1 MKKNLMSVLILALLI
16 VNLILTAIL
25 TITILPQTKK
35 SNELINQVCSAIN
48 LELQSGEA
56 TDVSSIPM
64 DDIEV
69 YPLTDTI
76 TVNLK
81 NGTDGAEHYAVITA
95 SVSMNTKNE
104 DYGTYGAE
112 LSTKESL
119 IKNEI
124 NSVVG
129 KYTMEEL
136 KTKQQDIEKE
146 VLLDLQ
152 KMFDSDFIVDV
163 GWQQTIQ

>member
-104 DYGTYGAE
+104 DYETYGAE
-112 LSTKESL
+112 ISTKESL